1 MKFHSRPAKI
11 VKNCDILFGII
22 IAFEYIKDFELNI
35 VIMKRVF
42 SIMAVTL
49 LCVMSSSAYAQN
61 GQEEK
66 PYIEVSA
73 RSEKQ
78 ITPDI
83 IYLDITINEA
93 QDKGKTSVEE
103 KEKQMILML
112 QELKIDVEKNLTVD
126 DMSSDLKKYFLRKD
140 NILASKSYVLKLST
154 ADQVAAVFDALNN
167 INISDVSL
175 QKIGVSPELEQQVKN
190 ELMVEAMKKAK
201 NNAQTL
207 LGAIGNQVGETLY
220 VNYYESSQSYGS
232 RLMVRNT
239 KAMAVADGVMVEES
253 SIPSLEVSKVTM
265 NVNVNCKFAIK

>member
-1 MKFHSRPAKI
+1 
-11 VKNCDILFGII
+11 
-22 IAFEYIKDFELNI
+22 
-35 VIMKRVF
+35 MKRVF
-42 SIMAVTL
+42 SIVAVAL
-49 LCVMSSSAYAQN
+49 LCVISSSAYAQN
-61 GQEEK
+61 GQDEK

-126 DMSSDLKKYFLRKD
+126 DMSSDLKKYFLRKN

-167 INISDVSL
+167 IGISDVSL

-190 ELMVEAMKKAK
+190 ELMVEAMKRAK

-239 KAMAVADGVMVEES
+239 KAMAVADGVMVEEE

-265 NVNVNCKFAIK
+265 NVNVSCKFAIK

>member
-1 MKFHSRPAKI
+1 MKFQ
-11 VKNCDILFGII
+11 CFFGII
-22 IAFEYIKDFELNI
+22 VAFEYIKDFELNI

-42 SIMAVTL
+42 SIMAVAL

-61 GQEEK
+61 GQDEK

-73 RSEKQ
+73 RSERQ

-83 IYLDITINEA
+83 IYLDITINED
-93 QDKGKTSVEE
+93 QDKGRTSVEE

-112 QELKIDVEKNLTVD
+112 QELKIDVEKNLMVD

-167 INISDVSL
+167 IDIPDVRF
-175 QKIGVSPELEQQVKN
+175 QKVGISPELERQVKN

-201 NNAQTL
+201 DNAQTL
-207 LGAIGNQVGETLY
+207 LGAIGNQLGETLY

-265 NVNVNCKFAIK
+265 NVNVSCKFAIK

>member
-1 MKFHSRPAKI
+1 MKLPFKAGKDKKI
-11 VKNCDILFGII
+11 PMFFWHHYCVF
-22 IAFEYIKDFELNI
+22 YIKDFELNI

-42 SIMAVTL
+42 SIMAVAL

-61 GQEEK
+61 GQDEK

-73 RSEKQ
+73 RSERQ

-83 IYLDITINEA
+83 IYLDITINED
-93 QDKGKTSVEE
+93 QDKGRTSVEE

-112 QELKIDVEKNLTVD
+112 QELKIDVEKNLMVD

-167 INISDVSL
+167 IDIPDVRF
-175 QKIGVSPELEQQVKN
+175 QKVGISPELERQVKN

-201 NNAQTL
+201 DNAQTL

-239 KAMAVADGVMVEES
+239 KAMAVADGVMVEEE

-265 NVNVNCKFAIK
+265 NVNVSCKFAIK

>member
-1 MKFHSRPAKI
+1 MHIKVYPLTKI
-11 VKNCDILFGII
+11 VSEQATSLEAISK
-22 IAFEYIKDFELNI
+22 
-35 VIMKRVF
+35 
-42 SIMAVTL
+42 
-49 LCVMSSSAYAQN
+49 
-61 GQEEK
+61 
-66 PYIEVSA
+66 EV
-73 RSEKQ
+73 Q
-78 ITPDI
+78 DW
-83 IYLDITINEA
+83 LDASWT
-93 QDKGKTSVEE
+93 E